1 MSDALQL
8 PADFWP
14 IVTGVTVTLVVCAVL
29 TAAAVLIRQAT
40 GRAKASTSTEA
51 RPAALKSLVWFGGSY
66 LVLLSAGLGPF
77 VFALL
82 LSVLAVQAAR
92 EIQRALGAAGAESD
106 AVAVP
111 LVCVVMI
118 FGAAF
123 SRHVGFG
130 STMGVG
136 LMAMAVYFLA
146 TMNPSQAFV
155 ARLTASA
162 TATIYLGCPLAVLVL
177 LLQQPRGF
185 ALVVWIILV
194 VSLADVAAS
203 LGGMVFGRRRIAP
216 AISPGKT
223 LEGVLTGIVGAL
235 IAGAVMRFALPD
247 GATAA
252 YYGSTILLAA
262 AGLAGDLFASAIK
275 RSAGVK
281 DFGTA
286 LPGHGGL
293 LDRLDSLLF
302 GAPLG
307 YVLAPLV
314 LSS

>member
-111 LVCVVMI
+111 LVC
-118 FGAAF
+118 
-123 SRHVGFG
+123 
-130 STMGVG
+130 VG